1 MAEPQKQQMGDG
13 SDNIGQAAGQAAKA
27 AKNAGKQAAK
37 QAAKKG
43 AEAAANAAAATVKA
57 GVEGGKA
64 VAEIAAG
71 TAAGGPW
78 GAIISAAWAMRHTLF
93 KILVCLCLSVVFLI
107 VMIVEL
113 PGIIINKA
121 LGIDGNEPTVSI
133 TDIYESLAE
142 TVSDIVQ
149 AGYDA
154 SMAEVE
160 RLISDGGY
168 DRELSMNALINY
180 AQSSAGYDTAYI
192 LSAYAIAWPV
202 VDFAALESINS
213 DCVAWIRIDGTEIDY
228 PVVQGHDN
236 SFYLKHLFDG
246 EWNGA
251 GCIFLDSRVNP
262 DLSDRHSVLYGHH
275 MKNGTMFSDI
285 AKYKDQTFYENHTTG
300 MILTPTENY
309 RIEFFAGYVAG
320 ADDEN
325 AWKVTFATEDEYVD
339 WLNETVGR
347 SWFKSEV
354 IPTAED
360 RVITLST
367 CSYEFNNARF
377 VLIGRLK

>member
-1 MAEPQKQQMGDG
+1 MPE
-13 SDNIGQAAGQAAKA
+13 
-27 AKNAGKQAAK
+27 
-37 QAAKKG
+37 
-43 AEAAANAAAATVKA
+43 
-57 GVEGGKA
+57 
-64 VAEIAAG
+64 
-71 TAAGGPW
+71 
-78 GAIISAAWAMRHTLF
+78 
-93 KILVCLCLSVVFLI
+93 
-107 VMIVEL
+107 
-113 PGIIINKA
+113 
-121 LGIDGNEPTVSI
+121 
-133 TDIYESLAE
+133 ESKPE
-142 TVSDIVQ
+142 QDEMS
-149 AGYDA
+149 
-154 SMAEVE
+154 E
-160 RLISDGGY
+160 
-168 DRELSMNALINY
+168 N
-180 AQSSAGYDTAYI
+180 
-192 LSAYAIAWPV
+192 AIAWPV

-213 DCVAWIRIDGTEIDY
+213 DCVAWIRIDETEIDY

-251 GCIFLDSRVNP
+251 GCIFLDSRVEP

-339 WLNETVGR
+339 WLNETVGH

-377 VLIGRLK
+377 VLVGRLK

>member
-1 MAEPQKQQMGDG
+1 MLFRSAHRIYQEHSEYREGADSYSVLEAYIKEPQ
-13 SDNIGQAAGQAAKA
+13 
-27 AKNAGKQAAK
+27 
-37 QAAKKG
+37 
-43 AEAAANAAAATVKA
+43 T
-57 GVEGGKA
+57 
-64 VAEIAAG
+64 
-71 TAAGGPW
+71 
-78 GAIISAAWAMRHTLF
+78 
-93 KILVCLCLSVVFLI
+93 
-107 VMIVEL
+107 
-113 PGIIINKA
+113 
-121 LGIDGNEPTVSI
+121 EPMPE
-133 TDIYESLAE
+133 ESKPE
-142 TVSDIVQ
+142 QDEMS
-149 AGYDA
+149 
-154 SMAEVE
+154 E
-160 RLISDGGY
+160 
-168 DRELSMNALINY
+168 N
-180 AQSSAGYDTAYI
+180 
-192 LSAYAIAWPV
+192 AIAWPV

-213 DCVAWIRIDGTEIDY
+213 DCVAWIRIDETEIDY

-251 GCIFLDSRVNP
+251 GCIFLDSRVEP

-275 MKNGTMFSDI
+275 MKNGMMFSDI

-339 WLNETVGR
+339 WLNETVGH

-377 VLIGRLK
+377 VLVGRLK